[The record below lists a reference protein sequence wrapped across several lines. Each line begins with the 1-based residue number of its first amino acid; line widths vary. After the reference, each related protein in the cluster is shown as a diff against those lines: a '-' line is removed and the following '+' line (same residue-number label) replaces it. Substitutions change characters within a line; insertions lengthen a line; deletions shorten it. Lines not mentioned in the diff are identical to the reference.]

1 MLVTASGPPAPQ
13 AIVDRQIQALVRD
26 MTTNRAARHSSARA
40 SAEPL
45 TAEGSERVYTS
56 RAGNPAGRCTV
67 IYTLLRDF
75 SKHGEKAIAKVRQ
88 TQPASLLE
96 NLLST
101 GASGVTLGL
110 PGRPR
115 AYVPTP
121 ALAAGSQSVILLAKR
136 PGRLLDA
143 TGARLKEFDSILVAP
158 ERRSPEYLQ
167 REMGHGDQSRKHQ
180 G

>member
-1 MLVTASGPPAPQ
+1 
-13 AIVDRQIQALVRD
+13 

-45 TAEGSERVYTS
+45 TAEGSERVS

-115 AYVPTP
+115 AYLPTP
-121 ALAAGSQSVILLAKR
+121 ALAAGSQSVILLPKR

-167 REMGHGDQSRKHQ
+167 KFIQGDREMGHADQSRKHQ